1 MAKKKKRSEKK
12 GRSGSIDGPGHSSA
26 APLAVVLA
34 GAHQTGHGSAD
45 VAHEDEDLSLQ
56 RHDEETVLSAI
67 YGKDFRMEQG
77 AWNCPTYRIRIR
89 PAGDVTDHGGS
100 VNAGLP
106 QPEHSRPN
114 PHDPNKV
121 EINSCEV
128 TLNIQL
134 NQKYPHS
141 KPLIQI
147 TDTVNV
153 STLQLSDLLRLLQ
166 AKATECSERGYVMG
180 LELGQIVESYLVDLL
195 EKRREDELRRQNATV
210 KQKVDFAAAFESSLQ
225 IGDLEN
231 KRNSDECIV
240 DPSQDLDVDTQ
251 REIARQ
257 MEALDEAARARMER
271 RQQRKGVSGRVL
283 STIEDGNEDDEDA
296 GDLAT
301 LGTFIPTGVDPNDA
315 SNNSW
320 SRYQTDF
327 VELGVLGAGG
337 GGTVVKVM
345 NRLDRRVYAV
355 KKILLEAESTNE
367 SSARN
372 KLARLHNEKIGR
384 EVTTISQ
391 LQHKNIVRYYQAWV
405 EQPEDEEHDKSTIV
419 DQVEASIQETLEA
432 QGDESDSWSGFS
444 SDSSS
449 SSSASSASLG
459 DDPMIKSE
467 YSRSLSLDNFLEREI
482 ETTAFGNP
490 LVAGNGPLTGYHRP
504 SAESGSGP
512 SGAKTPGTAA
522 SGWSS
527 SDPGGTRGL
536 SRETLFIQME
546 YCQTT
551 MRDIIDKCGLTTD
564 ECWRAL
570 RQVRLC
576 VHCRRFVFPRK
587 LSHI

>member
-1 MAKKKKRSEKK
+1 MAKKKKRK
-12 GRSGSIDGPGHSSA
+12 GRSGSLDGPGPASSA
-26 APLAVVLA
+26 LLA
-34 GAHQTGHGSAD
+34 GEPARAHQTVRGSAEE
-45 VAHEDEDLSLQ
+45 AHEAEDLSLQ

-67 YGKDFRMEQG
+67 YGKDFRVEEG

-89 PAGDVTDHGGS
+89 PASDVTDHGGS
-100 VNAGLP
+100 VE
-106 QPEHSRPN
+106 PEHRRPN
-114 PHDPNKV
+114 PHDPNKI
-121 EINSCEV
+121 ETNSCEV
-128 TLNIQL
+128 TLKMQL

-153 STLQLSDLLRLLQ
+153 FNHQLAELLRLLQ

-195 EKRREDELRRQNATV
+195 EKRKADELRRQNDIV
-210 KQKVDFAAAFESSLQ
+210 KQKVDFAADFENSLQ

-231 KRNSDECIV
+231 KRISDECLI
-240 DPSQDLDVDTQ
+240 DPSQDIDVDTQ

-271 RQQRKGVSGRVL
+271 RQQRKGISGRVL
-283 STIEDGNEDDEDA
+283 STIEDGNEEDDDA
-296 GDLAT
+296 GDLAA
-301 LGTFIPTGVDPNDA
+301 LDTFISTAVDPNDT
-315 SNNSW
+315 SSNSW

-337 GGTVVKVM
+337 GGTVVKAM

-355 KKILLEAESTNE
+355 KKILLEAANE

-372 KLARLHNEKIGR
+372 KLAQLHNEKIGR

-405 EQPEDEEHDKSTIV
+405 EQPEDEHDKSSIV
-419 DQVEASIQETLEA
+419 DQIESSIQEAIEV
-432 QGDESDSWSGFS
+432 QGDDESDSWSGFS
-444 SDSSS
+444 SDESPSSS
-449 SSSASSASLG
+449 SSVSSTSFG
-459 DDPMIKSE
+459 DDPMMKLG
-467 YSRSLSLDNFLEREI
+467 YARSHSLDNFLEREV
-482 ETTAFGNP
+482 EATDFGNP
-490 LVAGNGPLTGYHRP
+490 LMAGNGPLTGYHRP
-504 SAESGSGP
+504 AVGSDSEPTGEQ
-512 SGAKTPGTAA
+512 TP

-536 SRETLFIQME
+536 NRETLFIQME

-551 MRDIIDKCGLTTD
+551 MRDVIDDCGLTMD
-564 ECWRAL
+564 KCWRTL
-570 RQVRLC
+570 RQVR
-576 VHCRRFVFPRK
+576 
-587 LSHI
+587 S

>member
-1 MAKKKKRSEKK
+1 MAKKKKKSEKK
-12 GRSGSIDGPGHSSA
+12 GRSTSSA
-26 APLAVVLA
+26 PLSGAPAR
-34 GAHQTGHGSAD
+34 AHQTVHGLAEE
-45 VAHEDEDLSLQ
+45 AARETEDLSLQ

-67 YGKDFRMEQG
+67 YGKDFRVEEG

-100 VNAGLP
+100 ANDASLP
-106 QPEHSRPN
+106 QPEPEHRRPN
-114 PHDPNKV
+114 PHDPNKI

-153 STLQLSDLLRLLQ
+153 FNHQLSDLLRLLQ
-166 AKATECSERGYVMG
+166 AKATECSEKGYVMG

-195 EKRREDELRRQNATV
+195 EKRKEDELRRQNDII
-210 KQKVDFAAAFESSLQ
+210 KKKVDFAADFENSLQ
-225 IGDLEN
+225 IEDPEN
-231 KRNSDECIV
+231 KRISDECLI
-240 DPSQDLDVDTQ
+240 DQSQDIDVDTQ
-251 REIARQ
+251 RELARQ
-257 MEALDEAARARMER
+257 MEALDSAARERTER
-271 RQQRKGVSGRVL
+271 RQQRKGISGRIL
-283 STIEDGNEDDEDA
+283 STIEDGNEEDEDA
-296 GDLAT
+296 GDLAI
-301 LGTFIPTGVDPNDA
+301 LDTFISTGADTNDT

-337 GGTVVKVM
+337 GGTVVKAM

-355 KKILLEAESTNE
+355 KKILLEAANE
-367 SSARN
+367 SLARN
-372 KLARLHNEKIGR
+372 KLAQLANEKIGR

-405 EQPEDEEHDKSTIV
+405 EQPEDEQDKSAIV
-419 DQVEASIQETLEA
+419 DQNEASIQETLEV
-432 QGDESDSWSGFS
+432 QRDNESDSWSGFS
-444 SDSSS
+444 SDESSS
-449 SSSASSASLG
+449 SSSSDSSASFG
-459 DDPMIKSE
+459 DDPMMKLG
-467 YSRSLSLDNFLEREI
+467 YSRSLSLENFLEREV
-482 ETTAFGNP
+482 EATDFANP
-490 LVAGNGPLTGYHRP
+490 LMAGNGPLIGYHRP
-504 SAESGSGP
+504 DVESGSEP
-512 SGAKTPGTAA
+512 SGPQTPGTAA

-527 SDPGGTRGL
+527 SDPGGTCGL

-551 MRDIIDKCGLTTD
+551 MRDVIDNCCLTMD

-570 RQVRLC
+570 RQVRLL
-576 VHCRRFVFPRK
+576 VHCRYFVFP
-587 LSHI
+587 LAN